1 MNTVRGLVPGQVFET
16 NTDPSQS
23 LAEGRGLIEAEAG
36 TETNFTVTTRDS
48 KGSQWYDEQD
58 QLTVIICSQKGE
70 EKEAK
75 IEDCKNG
82 SHEMRNKPKSV
93 GLRDISVEVGGQPL
107 TGSPWRVFFFF
118 FFFNSFI
125 DHNTCYIQKIN
136 SQEKK
141 NEINVHS
148 DLK

>member
-1 MNTVRGLVPGQVFET
+1 MNTVRGLIPGQVFET

-23 LAEGRGLIEAEAG
+23 STEGGLIEAEAG
-36 TETNFTVTTRDS
+36 TETNFTVTTPDS

-58 QLTVIICSQKGE
+58 QLTVTICSQKGE
-70 EKEAK
+70 EKETK

-107 TGSPWRVFFFF
+107 TGSPWRVLFFFVF
-118 FFFNSFI
+118 FLTALLTITHVTYSKL
-125 DHNTCYIQKIN
+125 TA
-136 SQEKK
+136 KK
-141 NEINVHS
+141 
-148 DLK
+148 KKMK